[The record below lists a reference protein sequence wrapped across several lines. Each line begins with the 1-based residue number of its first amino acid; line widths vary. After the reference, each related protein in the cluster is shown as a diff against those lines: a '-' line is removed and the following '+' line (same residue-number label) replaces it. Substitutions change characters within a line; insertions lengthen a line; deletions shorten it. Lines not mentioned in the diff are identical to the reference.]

1 MSCCCLQAFAMDMFH
16 AAIGNPFREE
26 LASVL
31 SNPYDRHPHQSLPG
45 WAPDRDWV
53 PAGSSN
59 TRQGDILQVA
69 RERNNSNTIDLYYI
83 FFKKNNLKFLKKKL
97 HHKRAILSGI
107 LTGMRIG
114 MARRR
119 WERLAVTRR
128 GRTLDWRRG
137 GRARRGG

>member
-1 MSCCCLQAFAMDMFH
+1 MDMFR
-16 AAIGNPFREE
+16 AAIGNPVREE

-83 FFKKNNLKFLKKKL
+83 FLKKNNLKFLKKTTPQEGDSL
-97 HHKRAILSGI
+97 GYPDRDADRDGAEAVGETCGDSAWENAGLEAGREG
-107 LTGMRIG
+107 T
-114 MARRR
+114 ARGVRP
-119 WERLAVTRR
+119 
-128 GRTLDWRRG
+128 
-137 GRARRGG
+137 